1 MGSHFCCYRLAARCA
16 HVLLAIAAALATV
29 PAAAAATID
38 VHLQRS
44 GDTVLIE
51 ATALLEADARTSWQV
66 LTDYARYP
74 AFIPGIRST
83 EVIARTG
90 PNVTVAQTGD
100 AVWLFGAPVHVVYEI
115 TEWPMSRIE
124 SRITSGCECTLESAY
139 SLAPSGEGVAM
150 TYGGRLTLHDGILTP
165 IERAAAGRAVVRE
178 FRALAEEIE
187 RKAAR

>member
-1 MGSHFCCYRLAARCA
+1 MVLHIRSFTFAARHAALLLALAA
-16 HVLLAIAAALATV
+16 V

-38 VHLQRS
+38 VHLQRN

-51 ATALLEADARTSWQV
+51 ARALLEADAGTSWQV

-74 AFIPGIRST
+74 AFIPGIRSS

-90 PNVTVAQTGD
+90 SNVTVAQTGD

-115 TEWPMSRIE
+115 TEWPMSRVE
-124 SRITSGCECTLESAY
+124 SRIASGCECTLESAY

>member
-1 MGSHFCCYRLAARCA
+1 MARTIRARSHAAPRARALA
-16 HVLLAIAAALATV
+16 LAAALAVTSV
-29 PAAAAATID
+29 ASAATID
-38 VHLQRS
+38 VHIDRR
-44 GDTVLIE
+44 GDALFID
-51 ATALLEADARTSWQV
+51 AKALLDADAATSWRV

-74 AFIPGIRST
+74 DFIPGLRSS
-83 EVIARTG
+83 EVIARAG
-90 PNVTVAQTGD
+90 SSVTVAQTGD

-115 TEWPMSRIE
+115 TEWPTSRVE

-139 SLAPSGEGVAM
+139 SLAPSAAGMAM
-150 TYGGRLTLHDGILTP
+150 RYGGRLTLHDGILTP